1 MTTAPTKSVFSRART
16 AQSQPSCA
24 FFIYPRCM
32 RLSYRAAAVLCLPL
46 FAAVLFAQTSQQ
58 SSQQPGDMPTPT
70 GPAQQ
75 AQQTSGSES
84 SAPAPSGPPAP
95 LVLHNLTPEP
105 HTPSPAELKK
115 EQQERLITELSQL
128 ATREANWGPAISHP
142 GMSLTLK
149 EIGRKPTPNGTLLSY
164 HILATGYTPDMRL
177 TLFRWPLDG
186 QIEHVMSGI
195 VVNSSGLAVCGI
207 AAPGPSAP
215 TDAAPTATAQAG
227 ATQIGATQTPAA
239 QTPAVPSCTKTMKP
253 GTPITITATVAK
265 GEPIRIALVASDKK
279 HGAAA
284 RLIPFPIEGSNNGC
298 KLDVMLGS
306 KNAALVLVEGSG
318 FKQDATYTLGSESYG
333 QKSPMSAKIKPDGH
347 FVTGLLPDI
356 AGHPSGTTVV
366 YYQSATCTPTVS
378 FDWGAGSYKAQ

>member
-1 MTTAPTKSVFSRART
+1 
-16 AQSQPSCA
+16 
-24 FFIYPRCM
+24 M
-32 RLSYRAAAVLCLPL
+32 RLSYRAAAVACLPL
-46 FAAVLFAQTSQQ
+46 FAVVLFAQTSQQ

-84 SAPAPSGPPAP
+84 STPAPSGAPAP

-105 HTPSPAELKK
+105 HTPTPAEVKRQ
-115 EQQERLITELSQL
+115 QQERLIAQLSQL
-128 ATREANWGPAISHP
+128 ATREANWGPAISHN
-142 GMSLTLK
+142 GMSITFK
-149 EIGRKPTPNGTLLSY
+149 EIGRKQTPNGTLLSY
-164 HILATGYTPDMRL
+164 HLIGAGFTPDMRL

-195 VVNSSGLAVCGI
+195 AVNSSGLAICGI

-215 TDAAPTATAQAG
+215 TDTA
-227 ATQIGATQTPAA
+227 QTPAA
-239 QTPAVPSCTKTMKP
+239 AEAAAMVPSCTATMKP

-265 GEPIRIALVASDKK
+265 GEPIRVALVASDKK

-306 KNAALVLVEGSG
+306 KNAALVLVQGSG
-318 FKQDATYTLGSESYG
+318 FKQGEAFTLGSESYG

-347 FVTGLLPDI
+347 FVTGLLPVI

-378 FDWGAGSYKAQ
+378 FDWGTGSYKVQ